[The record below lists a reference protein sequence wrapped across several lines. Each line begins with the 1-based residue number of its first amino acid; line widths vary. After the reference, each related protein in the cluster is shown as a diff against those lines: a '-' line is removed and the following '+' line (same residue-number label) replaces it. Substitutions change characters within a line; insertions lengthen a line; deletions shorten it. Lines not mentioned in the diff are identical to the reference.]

1 MTELDAV
8 FPLWPLHAHKTVHIL
23 HTQGTDIPPQH
34 KHQTQ
39 IQTDTY
45 ISMYT
50 HIKFEKESEYI
61 FLAATTEAFYVYMH
75 TYMLQAYTHSN
86 THMYT

>member
-1 MTELDAV
+1 MLYFLSGPYVHTK
-8 FPLWPLHAHKTVHIL
+8 PYTSCMHKC
-23 HTQGTDIPPQH
+23 TDIPPQH

-39 IQTDTY
+39 IPTDTY